1 MMSQL
6 LTALTKQKAF
16 SLGADMV
23 GVANIERW
31 ANAPLLMSPPGLMP
45 EGKSVIVCAIHH
57 TDGMIE
63 IGGEGSPHQQ
73 GSYSYQYFMNTQ
85 LDVIS
90 YNLARFL
97 EDQGYKAIP
106 ITASNIWRYREY
118 KGLDSTFAPD
128 MSHIYASVCAGL
140 TEMGYS
146 GIAMSPEYGP
156 RNRFVSIITDAPLT
170 PDPLLPGNTLCDRCG
185 QCLEHCCAYATT
197 QEVQGTVSLAIE
209 GHTYTFAKKNL
220 WRCAWSEHFGLNS
233 EAEIP
238 PVVNEQVILDKLKE
252 LGMRGGTMG
261 CCIKYC
267 LPRDKRS
274 WNKEYSSA
282 PIRKKSTIPSRPNP
296 DRGIQQQLL
305 ANALAYGASQIV
317 IQNLDDWNSRGIDL
331 KPLLP
336 DARSIIFFQVAKPT
350 GSALENS
357 TNFHQAA
364 GYIMN
369 HGAFYYAAGLEKLG
383 YSAAPYFL
391 GRNLRESAVPA
402 MDCVIAE
409 ATKLFGQPDHQ
420 ALGFT
425 LTSAALAPLAVCAE
439 QPPQPSQL
447 NLTGI
452 VKKLAC
458 EFGADLVGISSSQRV
473 SRAVESIRK
482 DLDQQEVLDITE
494 TGSLW
499 LSSTV
504 EVKTR
509 LRRLHTPEEHLAGAR
524 SVIVLGIRTPLES
537 SECLGRRP
545 AEAVGPYTFAQYES
559 RNLLNYAALRLI
571 QRLSAWGIQAYALN
585 DLENTASCSANPRG
599 LQPNIFANRISAVC
613 AGLGTLTKG
622 GFINTPEYGTN
633 VRFVTIVVD
642 CELQEDQLADLQTLR
657 RKCQDCNRCLEHC
670 TVKAFKGLAQLN
682 LEGQTLSFNIVEQKR
697 CDWAIRFGLVA
708 AEGQQ
713 WTGSKT
719 DVPPPEDITPA
730 ALAEAMTKRD
740 PILRVR
746 PCSSEMCVMACPYTR
761 TQTD

>member
-1 MMSQL
+1 MSQL

-31 ANAPLLMSPPGLMP
+31 QNAPLLMSPMGLMP
-45 EGKSVIVCAIHH
+45 NGKSVIVCAIHH

-63 IGGEGSPHQQ
+63 IGGEGSPHHQ
-73 GSYSYQYFMNTQ
+73 GSYSFQYFMNAQ
-85 LDVIS
+85 LDAIS
-90 YNLARFL
+90 YNMGRFF

-140 TEMGYS
+140 TEMGYH

-156 RNRFVSIITDAPLT
+156 RNRFVSIITDAPLA
-170 PDPLLPGNTLCDRCG
+170 PDPLLPGDTLCDHCG
-185 QCLEHCCAYATT
+185 QCVERCPCGATSAEIDGTNVLE
-197 QEVQGTVSLAIE
+197 IE
-209 GHTYTFAKKNL
+209 GHTYSFAKKNL
-220 WRCAWSEHFGLNS
+220 WRCAWAEHFGLNA

-238 PVVNEQVILDKLKE
+238 EKVDEQVILDKLKE

-261 CCIKYC
+261 CCLKYC

-282 PIRKKSTIPSRPNP
+282 PIRKKNVVPSRPNP
-296 DRGIQQQLL
+296 DRGTQQQLL
-305 ANALAYGASQIV
+305 AETLAFGTDQIV
-317 IQNLDDWNSRGIDL
+317 IQNLTSWAERGIDL

-336 DARSIIFFQVAKPT
+336 DGRSIIFIRVTKPA
-350 GSALENS
+350 GSALEKASNLS
-357 TNFHQAA
+357 QPA

-369 HGAFYYAAGLEKLG
+369 HGTFYYASLLEKLG

-391 GRNLRESAVPA
+391 TRSLRESALPA
-402 MDCVIAE
+402 MDAVIAE
-409 ATKLFGQPDHQ
+409 TAKLFGQNENQ
-420 ALGFT
+420 VIGFAV
-425 LTSAALAPLAVCAE
+425 TSAELTPVNVCAD
-439 QPPQPSQL
+439 QPPLPAHFD
-447 NLTGI
+447 LTRT
-452 VKKLAC
+452 VKKLAR
-458 EFGADLVGISSSQRV
+458 EFGADLVGVSSCKRIDN
-473 SRAVESIRK
+473 AVNSIRAE
-482 DLDQQEVLDITE
+482 LDHEPVLDITE

-499 LSSTV
+499 LSSAV
-504 EVKTR
+504 EVKER
-509 LRRLHTPEEHLAGAR
+509 QRQMHLPQEHLPNAK

-559 RNLLNYAALRLI
+559 RNLLNYAAIRLI
-571 QRLSAWGIQAYALN
+571 KRLASWGIKAYAVN
-585 DLENTASCSANPRG
+585 DLTNTGSYSANPRG
-599 LQPNIFANRISAVC
+599 QQPNIFSNRISAVC

-622 GFINTPEYGTN
+622 GFVNTPEYGTN
-633 VRFVTIVVD
+633 ARFVAIVVD
-642 CELQEDQLADLQTLR
+642 RELQEDALADLQGLR
-657 RKCQDCNRCLEHC
+657 SKCEDCERCLSHC
-670 TVKAFKGLAQLN
+670 TVQAFKGVTTLKLD
-682 LEGQTLSFNIVEQKR
+682 GQELPFHFVEQKR

-719 DVPPPEDITPA
+719 DVPPPADITPA

-740 PILRVR
+740 PILRIR

-761 TQTD
+761 TQED